1 MRTNLLKKTLT
12 LLSATLLIWQINVNA
27 EPINWKVSDP
37 ETQYVDSNILQQLHE
52 EFKNGEHGY
61 IDSFLVLRNNHLLFE
76 KYYENDYGLLTKN
89 RYAEQAEIMQKN
101 YGDKARPIYNYYDP
115 EWHPFFKQTNLH
127 TIQSVS
133 KSVTSALIGIAI
145 KQNEIPGIDT
155 KISVYFPEH
164 SAHFNDPLKQSITIR
179 DLLTMTAGIK
189 WDESTHAYTDPL
201 NNAATMENSEDWL
214 EYILSLPMATKPG
227 EKFVYNSGITI
238 LLSHIIKK
246 ATNMHVDE
254 YAKKHL
260 FEPLGINDFY
270 WKKTPTGLID
280 TEGGL
285 YLSSRDFAKIGYL
298 YLQNGQWNNVQIL
311 DAKWVAATASPDIEI
326 PKSTRKY
333 GFQWWLVPYTGGN
346 KNWILSGSGY
356 GGQYL
361 LIVPEYNL
369 VIVFNGWNIFDKP
382 RPSIEYLSKRVLE
395 AIQ

>member
-1 MRTNLLKKTLT
+1 MRTNLIKKTLI
-12 LLSATLLIWQINVNA
+12 LLSATLLIWQINANA

-52 EFKNGEHGY
+52 EFKNGAHGY
-61 IDSFLVLRNNHLLFE
+61 IDSFLVIRNKHLIFE
-76 KYYENDYGLLTKN
+76 EYYENDYGLLTKN
-89 RYAEQAEIMQKN
+89 RRTEQAEIMQKN

-145 KQNEIPGIDT
+145 KRNEIPSIDT
-155 KISVYFPEH
+155 KISIYFPEH

-189 WDESTHAYTDPL
+189 WDESSTAYTDPL
-201 NNAATMENSEDWL
+201 NNAASMESSEDWL
-214 EYILSLPMATKPG
+214 RYILSLPMENKPG

-238 LLSHIIKK
+238 LLSHILFI
-246 ATNMHVDE
+246 ATDMHVDE
-254 YAKKHL
+254 YAKKYL
-260 FEPLGINDFY
+260 FEPLGINNFY
-270 WKKTPTGLID
+270 WKKTPKGLTD

-285 YLSSRDFAKIGYL
+285 YLSSRDFAKIGLL
-298 YLQNGQWNNVQIL
+298 YLQNGQWDNVQIL
-311 DAKWVAATASPDIEI
+311 DKDWVTATMSPDTEI
-326 PKSTRKY
+326 SESRRKF
-333 GFQWWLVPYTGGN
+333 GFQWWLVPYTGGEE
-346 KNWILSGSGY
+346 NWIYSGSGY

-361 LIVPEYNL
+361 LIIPEYSL
-369 VIVFNGWNIFDKP
+369 VMVFNGWNIFDKP
-382 RPSIEYLSKRVLE
+382 RPSIEYLSERVLK

>member
-1 MRTNLLKKTLT
+1 METTLVKKTLI
-12 LLSATLLIWQINVNA
+12 LLSTTLLIWQINAHA
-27 EPINWKVSDP
+27 ESINWKLSNP
-37 ETQYVDSNILQQLHE
+37 ETQNVDSNILQKLHQE
-52 EFKNGEHGY
+52 LKNGTHGY
-61 IDSFLVLRNNHLLFE
+61 IDSFLVIRNNHLLFE
-76 KYYENDYGLLTKN
+76 EYYENDYNLLTKN
-89 RYAEQAEIMQKN
+89 RRAKQAEIMQKN

-145 KQNEIPGIDT
+145 KRGEIPDIDT
-155 KISVYFPEH
+155 KISVYFPGH
-164 SAHFNDPLKQSITIR
+164 KAHFNEPLKQSITIR

-214 EYILSLPMATKPG
+214 AYILSLPMATKPG
-227 EKFVYNSGITI
+227 EQFVYSSGITI
-238 LLSHIIKK
+238 LLSHIIKQ

-270 WKKTPTGLID
+270 WKKTPNGLTD

-285 YLSSRDFAKIGYL
+285 YLSTRNFAKIGQL

-311 DAKWVAATASPDIEI
+311 DPQWVAATASPDTEI
-326 PKSTRKY
+326 PESTRY
-333 GFQWWLVPYTGGN
+333 FGFQWWLVPYSGGN
-346 KNWILSGSGY
+346 KEWILSGSGY